1 MRPSGKLWLM
11 ILSKVTKK
19 VPDRYEMVSLDA
31 TSLVTNVPLE
41 ETSAIILKRIY
52 DNKEI
57 ITDTSK
63 QEMKKLLILCM
74 KHIHYTFD
82 EET

>member
-1 MRPSGKLWLM
+1 M
-11 ILSKVTKK
+11 ILSKVTKR
-19 VPDRYEMVSLDA
+19 VPDRYEMVSLDT

-74 KHIHYTFD
+74 KHVHYTFNED
-82 EET
+82 T

>member
-1 MRPSGKLWLM
+1 MGPSGKIWLM

-19 VPDRYEMVSLDA
+19 VPDRYEMMSLDT

-41 ETSAIILKRIY
+41 ETSAIILNRIY

-74 KHIHYTFD
+74 KHVHYTFD
-82 EET
+82 EDT

>member
-1 MRPSGKLWLM
+1 M

-19 VPDRYEMVSLDA
+19 VPDRYEMVSLDT

-74 KHIHYTFD
+74 KHVHYTFD
-82 EET
+82 EDT